1 MTDEEAR
8 HLLRL
13 AGRLAE
19 ACSGIERVPAHEL
32 SERLVG
38 VSIAR
43 NRYDDAIVAQ
53 MEGRLIVGG

>member
-32 SERLVG
+32 SDRLIRLAV
-38 VSIAR
+38 AR
-43 NRYDDAIVAQ
+43 DQYNDAIIAHV
-53 MEGRLIVGG
+53 EGRLIIEG